1 MTKSEA
7 VKRAYNWAWNTQN
20 DKHSPTMA
28 ILCANQVS
36 AAVQD
41 YGDTPEACYE
51 VLANLVQDWKSQKR
65 AGFEASI
72 TTVGKILSTV
82 DQQPTQTAQ

>member
-28 ILCANQVS
+28 ILCANQVI
-36 AAVQD
+36 AAIQD

-51 VLANLVQDWKSQKR
+51 VLSGLLQDWKSQKR
-65 AGFEASI
+65 VGFEAPI
-72 TTVGKILSTV
+72 TTVAKILATV
-82 DQQPTQTAQ
+82 DQQQPQTAQ